1 MTDKGLT
8 GNEKIEEDIKK
19 LKADFTDESLANVLT
34 VIRKRALEN
43 GQFVVAVDASKS
55 DTNLSLSTVNMNG
68 KRWFVAYTSF
78 EEEMKG
84 NLNVM
89 SGFLADI
96 SELFE
101 LTLKSAE
108 VEGILL
114 NPHGN
119 MMTLNKQII
128 EVVRGNISE

>member
-8 GNEKIEEDIKK
+8 GNEKIEEGIKK

-43 GQFVVAVDASKS
+43 GQFVVAVDAAKS

-101 LTLKSAE
+101 LALKSSE

-128 EVVRGNISE
+128 EVVKGNISE

>member
-8 GNEKIEEDIKK
+8 GNEKIEEGIKK
-19 LKADFTDESLANVLT
+19 LKEDFTDESLANVLT

-89 SGFLADI
+89 SGFLAGI

>member
-8 GNEKIEEDIKK
+8 GNEKIEEGIKK

-89 SGFLADI
+89 SGFLAGI

>member
-8 GNEKIEEDIKK
+8 GNEKIEEGIKK